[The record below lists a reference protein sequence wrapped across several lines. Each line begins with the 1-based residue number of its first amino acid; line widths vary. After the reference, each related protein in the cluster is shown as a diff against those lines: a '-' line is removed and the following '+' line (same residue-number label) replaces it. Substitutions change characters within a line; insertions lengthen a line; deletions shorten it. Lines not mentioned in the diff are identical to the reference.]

1 MRALGAVAGLLV
13 LAFLGPVVALAAG
26 IRADTAAAALGSP
39 AMRAAVGTSLAS
51 SLLAIGL
58 AAACGIPA
66 AYALARARGPLRALG
81 LLAAALP
88 LGFPPVAVGVMLLGV
103 VGTQAPL
110 GAFAA
115 RFGITFVD
123 AFPGV
128 VLAEWY
134 VAAPFVVIAAAAA
147 FQEIDPHLEEAARSL
162 GASTPGVFAR
172 VAVPLALPSIAAGV
186 LLGWLRALGEYGATA
201 ILAYHPTSLP
211 VALSVVLAAD
221 GLAPALAVAGL
232 FVVTTTVVLT
242 AQALIRRRVL

>member
-1 MRALGAVAGLLV
+1 MRPLGALAGLLL
-13 LAFLGPVVALAAG
+13 LAFLGPVVALVSG
-26 IRADTAAAALGSP
+26 IRIDVAAAEFGSP
-39 AMRAAVGTSLAS
+39 TIRTAVGTSIAS
-51 SLLAIGL
+51 SLAAVGL
-58 AAACGIPA
+58 AAVVGVPA
-66 AYALARARGPLRALG
+66 AYALARARGPLRAIG
-81 LLAAALP
+81 IFAAALP

-103 VGTQAPL
+103 VGLQAPL
-110 GAFAA
+110 GALAA
-115 RFGITFVD
+115 RIGVPFVD

-147 FQEIDPHLEEAARSL
+147 FADIDPHLEEAARSL
-162 GASTPGVFAR
+162 GASTLGVFAR
-172 VAVPLALPSIAAGV
+172 VAVPLAAPSIAAGV
-186 LLGWLRALGEYGATA
+186 MLGWLRALGEYGATS

-242 AQALIRRRVL
+242 AQAVIRRRIL